1 MQQKKPEPRYTIEVT
16 ESQLRLIANC
26 VEDIHRFLG
35 GQTEL
40 FNTCVCLEHY
50 IELREKLNDL
60 KPLVTPAL
68 PLRSYYGWNGGACPN
83 RAQRICMA
91 KTYAIYREIY
101 HQLNII
107 NNIDNVYTSPTLT
120 CDEGGELPKIKKL

>member
-1 MQQKKPEPRYTIEVT
+1 MPQKKPEPRYTIEVS
-16 ESQLRLIANC
+16 ESQLLLIANC
-26 VEDIHRFLG
+26 VEDCHRFLG

-40 FNTCVCLEHY
+40 FNTCACLEHY
-50 IELREKLNDL
+50 RKLRVKLEDL
-60 KPLVTPAL
+60 KPLVTPEL
-68 PLRSYYGWNGGACPN
+68 PLHSYYGWDGGTCPN
-83 RAQRICMA
+83 KAQRIRMA

-120 CDEGGELPKIKKL
+120 CDEGGELPIIKKL